1 MYVLAC
7 QSPDPAPQDSSIALG
22 VLHHPFII
30 SEVARPSFE
39 KGLLLL
45 HSFEYDDAHEAFQ
58 EAIAADSTQ
67 LMCYWGDV
75 MTRYKAL
82 WGLQDIDAGRA
93 IMAMVDST
101 EEARLTHAKDSLER
115 DFWKGLEM
123 LFGEGELLARNQKFC
138 QHMSQ
143 LYEKY
148 PGNEEVAA
156 FYSISLLWSG
166 DPTSAKEK
174 ALLSAQV
181 ADAILKQNPNHPGAL
196 HYKIHAYDNP
206 EFAKEAKQAADLYS
220 KVAPDATHA
229 LHMPSHIYLALGL
242 WDDVVATNEA
252 SYAASVARIERK
264 NLGDD
269 ARGYH
274 SYAWLNYGY
283 IQQGRYREAERLLSD
298 MYTYVDRAPNQSSR
312 SYMITMQNALLAE
325 APEWPDNLKPKL
337 EIKTDDL
344 SIVSE
349 AAHAFFV
356 AHWAYQKTDAG
367 TIDEQIRQLNLKIH
381 NASLQVGPDGLA
393 MCSSGSTRYAPSKN
407 SILIAKTLLRQMEAF
422 GARLEGNDE
431 MYKKKLEEAVGL
443 ESETEY
449 SFGPP
454 DIPLPSFEQY
464 GYWLLTKGQ
473 AEEALNEF
481 NKSLER
487 APKRVNA
494 LRGKMNALEMLSRQ
508 DEAKKV
514 QEELKLIW
522 SKADEAALRYI
533 ASI

>member
-1 MYVLAC
+1 M
-7 QSPDPAPQDSSIALG
+7 
-22 VLHHPFII
+22 
-30 SEVARPSFE
+30 
-39 KGLLLL
+39 L

-58 EAIAADSTQ
+58 MAIAADSSQ

-75 MTRYKAL
+75 MTQYRAL
-82 WGLQDIDAGRA
+82 WGLQDIDKGRS
-93 IMAMVDST
+93 IIAMVGST
-101 EEARLTHAKDSLER
+101 EETRLAHAKDSLER
-115 DFWKGLEM
+115 DFWQGVEM
-123 LFGEGELLARNQKFC
+123 LFGEGELLSRNKMFC
-138 QHMSQ
+138 EHMGH

-148 PGNEEVAA
+148 PDNEEVAA
-156 FYSISLLWSG
+156 FYSISLLWAG
-166 DPTSAKEK
+166 DPESAKEK

-181 ADAILKQNPNHPGAL
+181 ADGILKHNPNHPGAL

-252 SYAASVARIERK
+252 SYAASVARMERK

-283 IQQGRYREAERLLSD
+283 IQQGRYHDAEKLLTD
-298 MYTYVDRAPNQSSR
+298 MYKYVARAPNQSSR
-312 SYMITMQNALLAE
+312 SYLITMQNALLAE
-325 APEWPDNLKPKL
+325 SPQWPADLTPL
-337 EIKTDDL
+337 FEIKTDDL

-349 AAHAFFV
+349 AAHAFFL
-356 AHWAYQKTDAG
+356 AHWAYRESDAS
-367 TIDEQIRQLNLKIH
+367 TIKEQIEQLNLKVN
-381 NASLQVGPDGLA
+381 NAALQIGENGVA
-393 MCSSGSTRYAPSKN
+393 MCSAGTTRYAPNKN
-407 SILIAKTLLRQMEAF
+407 SIQIARTLLLQMESFAAQLH
-422 GARLEGNDE
+422 GDQD
-431 MYKKKLEEAVGL
+431 MYVKKLQEAVQL

-454 DIPLPSFEQY
+454 DISLPSFEQY
-464 GYWLLTKGQ
+464 GYWLLKNVQ
-473 AEEALNEF
+473 PEEALNQF

-487 APKRVNA
+487 APRRVQA
-494 LRGKMNALEMLSRQ
+494 LRGKMNALEMLNRSS
-508 DEAKKV
+508 EAQKI
-514 QEELKLIW
+514 QEELKEIW